1 LKENKAALKRFA
13 GILLPTLT
21 DAYTSTVNLNVRQK
35 VLTAQLKM
43 ISNME
48 TDILKEA
55 LSGLQFASHLATIL
69 SQQDHPSL
77 VYSGIDAAELLLRRL
92 PDVYRYHF
100 YREGVIYEIQKL
112 ASKLPD
118 PVPVS
123 LEEEPSDDSENEEDH
138 MGSSPVSSR
147 SSSSSRREASNVSD
161 LIVAM
166 DSSLTLQAKRFMEF
180 HEKDKAAVMK
190 AKAEDIMGS
199 LTSLADGLKTENQP
213 AGLFKQLAGFFS
225 ADSLK
230 SISSFEL
237 LNSGIV
243 EALLSVLE
251 STVGKF
257 FSFPIRHLLA
267 ANASKMKTRTKLAER
282 S

>member
-1 LKENKAALKRFA
+1 MRRRLLKENKAALKRFA

-35 VLTAQLKM
+35 VLTAQLKT

-77 VYSGIDAAELLLRRL
+77 VYSAIDAAELLLRRL

-100 YREGVIYEIQKL
+100 YREGVIFEIQKL

-118 PVPVS
+118 PVPAN
-123 LEEEPSDDSENEEDH
+123 LEEEPADGSGNEEEEEEEH
-138 MGSSPVSSR
+138 MGSSSPASSR
-147 SSSSSRREASNVSD
+147 SSSSRREASNVSD
-161 LIVAM
+161 LVAAM

-180 HEKDKAAVMK
+180 HEKDQAAVMK

-199 LTSLADGLKTENQP
+199 LTSLADGLRSEKQP
-213 AGLFKQLAGFFS
+213 AGLFKQLAGFFN

-251 STVGKF
+251 TTVGKF
-257 FSFPIRHLLA
+257 PCHPIRHPPG
-267 ANASKMKTRTKLAER
+267 R
-282 S
+282 